1 MKLGSLIAVAQIKKA
16 SKSAERTVSQ
26 HSGHC
31 KKMEFLDSMQTT
43 INKKNILQSFIE
55 FRSYA
60 IIFTFFLIFLIV
72 GLSVYKDYGISW
84 DEPYHRINAFVS
96 VKYIADLIS
105 PGSFSQFGN
114 YPPLHDYIAKE
125 YGVVF
130 DLFLFAIE
138 IISGHREN
146 GPELYAL
153 RHLFTFLLF
162 YVSSFFFFLTVKN
175 RFASWKTGLLGCLFF
190 ILSPRIFAESFYN
203 LKDLV
208 FLSSFT
214 IAIYFLIRFLNKK
227 SLPNAFLFAL
237 ASALTIDIRIV
248 GIIIP
253 CLGLVFII
261 VDLIKAKL
269 KAESIKSDVLALLAY
284 TISLVVLTV
293 MFWPYLW
300 QDPFH
305 NFVQAFFHM
314 SRYMSAGNFG
324 MLYMGKIITAS
335 VVPWHYIPV
344 WFAITTPIMYSLC
357 FFVGVLTIIRI
368 IFINGWR
375 LYSNENE
382 RQDLA
387 FFLLFFGP
395 ILAVIVFRSVLYDGW
410 RQMYF
415 IYSSFLLI
423 AMIGLTNSFRLI
435 RKISHRSHYQIAYFT
450 IVACMVLNMTYT
462 FLWMIKFHPHENV
475 YFNLIADKH
484 AAEYFERDYWGLSYR
499 EGLEYIAKTDK
510 RKIVK
515 IKADNPHLVLI
526 NLFSMRPDDAKR
538 FQMAELPD
546 ADYYITGYRM
556 RPDQISSDL
565 DYYSIFVDHF
575 KILSIV
581 KLHKPV

>member
-1 MKLGSLIAVAQIKKA
+1 M
-16 SKSAERTVSQ
+16 
-26 HSGHC
+26 
-31 KKMEFLDSMQTT
+31 T
-43 INKKNILQSFIE
+43 INKKTIKQPLFTSW
-55 FRSYA
+55 SYTVVV
-60 IIFTFFLIFLIV
+60 TFFLIFLLV

-105 PGSFSQFGN
+105 PGSFPQFGK

-130 DLFLFAIE
+130 DLFLFLIE
-138 IISGHREN
+138 VVSGHREN
-146 GPELYAL
+146 GPELYAW
-153 RHLFTFLLF
+153 RHLCTFLLF
-162 YVSSFFFFLTVKN
+162 YVSSFFFFLIVKN
-175 RFASWKTGLLGCLFF
+175 RFESWKTGLLGCLFF

-203 LKDLV
+203 VKDLV
-208 FLSSFT
+208 FLSFFT

-227 SLPNAFLFAL
+227 SLLNAFLFAL
-237 ASALTIDIRIV
+237 ASALTVDMRIV

-253 CLGLVFII
+253 CMGLLFIPL
-261 VDLIKAKL
+261 DLMKGAGTRASMKR
-269 KAESIKSDVLALLAY
+269 EVLASLAY
-284 TISLVVLTV
+284 MVFGVVFTI

-305 NFVQAFFHM
+305 NFTQAFSDM

-335 VVPWHYIPV
+335 SVPWHYVPV
-344 WFAITTPIMYSLC
+344 WLAITTPVMYTLC
-357 FFVGVLTIIRI
+357 FFIGVLTIIRI
-368 IFINGWR
+368 PFRNRWR
-375 LYSNENE
+375 LYNNEQE

-415 IYSSFLLI
+415 IYSPFLLI
-423 AMIGLTNSFRLI
+423 AMTGLTNSFRLI
-435 RKISHRSHYQIAYFT
+435 GKISPHSRYQIVYVT
-450 IVACMVLNMTYT
+450 MVACIVLNMTYT
-462 FLWMIKFHPHENV
+462 LLWMIRFHPHENV

-499 EGLEYIAKTDK
+499 EGLEYIAKNDK
-510 RKIVK
+510 RNIIK
-515 IKADNPHLVLI
+515 IKADIPYLALI
-526 NLFSMRPDDAKR
+526 NLYPMKQDDARR
-538 FQMAELPD
+538 FQLAELPD
-546 ADYYITGYRM
+546 ADYYITGYRT

-565 DYYSIFVDHF
+565 DYYSISVDHV

-581 KLHKPV
+581 KLRESGS